1 MRALVG
7 LVALAACPLIY
18 VWLTQPH
25 YLIVSVV
32 RDEAHA
38 VGRLRASVERALWYT
53 RVAWLVCDT
62 GSADGTLEIVSGW
75 ANTRVVKHEWVHFEH
90 NRNACLEEARRM
102 ELGPRVYYWLL
113 DADYALERAPP
124 KLELFW
130 GWPAY
135 DANMVSIRAEPLN
148 ALPLLLSHRALH
160 ACRYRLWT
168 HELLECTDEPKGFV
182 SWGYLEGAHVVDHR
196 DGASRAG
203 KFERDARLLERWL
216 ELHISDDDDHL
227 VARALFYLA
236 QSYEGTANGTE
247 RALVTYERHLAV
259 ERAHNYRYMARFRL
273 ALLRE
278 NATALLEC
286 ATREPDGLFRWE
298 PWYYLAR
305 QARLAANYGECLMYT
320 SAALGAPPVRM
331 ERNPLFLQGAIY
343 EWALREE
350 RAYCFHHAGYAR
362 EARREYE
369 RILGD
374 GLVRSP
380 NAEAQ
385 TRALHYVKAQ
395 SGTP

>member
-7 LVALAACPLIY
+7 LALMACPLIY

-25 YLIVSVV
+25 YLIVSLV

-75 ANTRVVKHEWVHFEH
+75 ANARVVKHEWVHFEH

-113 DADYALERAPP
+113 DADHALETSSLGSLR
-124 KLELFW
+124 
-130 GWPAY
+130 PAY

-168 HELLECTDEPKGFV
+168 HEVLECENDAHGIIL
-182 SWGYLEGAHVVDHR
+182 WGYLEGAHVVDHR

-216 ELHISDDDDHL
+216 ERHISDDDDHL

-236 QSYEGTANGTE
+236 QSYEGTPNGTE
-247 RALVTYERHLAV
+247 RALITYERHLTV

-278 NATALLEC
+278 NATQLLEC
-286 ATREPDGLFRWE
+286 ATQEPEGLYRWE

-305 QARLAANYGECLMYT
+305 QARLQGRHGECVMYT

-350 RAYCFHHAGYAR
+350 RAYCLHHAGYAR

-374 GLVRSP
+374 GLARHP
-380 NAEAQ
+380 NAEAEA
-385 TRALHYVKAQ
+385 RVKAYL
-395 SGTP
+395 SSL